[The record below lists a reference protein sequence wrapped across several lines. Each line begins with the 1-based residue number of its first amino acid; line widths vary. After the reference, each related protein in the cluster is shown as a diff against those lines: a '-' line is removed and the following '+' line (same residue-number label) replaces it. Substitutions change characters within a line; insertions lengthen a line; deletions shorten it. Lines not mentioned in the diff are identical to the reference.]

1 MSLNV
6 LDVGEGPPLLLL
18 HGFTGS
24 ARSWGEHIDAW
35 SLDHRVIAPDL
46 LGHAGSEAATDP
58 ARYDLARQAQDLVKL
73 LRLLGATPTA
83 IVGYSMGARLA
94 LVTAL
99 LRPDI
104 VAGLLLE
111 SPSAGIVDPAARAAR
126 VEADE
131 RLARTLERDGIE
143 AFVDTWEEQPLFASY
158 AALSAERRGQLRSE
172 RLRHDPAALAACLRG
187 AGQGVMTPLYDR
199 LPGITAPTLVI
210 AGGRDPVGLERAR
223 IVAAAIPAARLEV
236 VDGAGHTPHLETPGE
251 FARLATEHLCPSP
264 K

>member
-1 MSLNV
+1 MNV
-6 LDVGEGPPLLLL
+6 LDVGEGTPLLLL

-35 SLDHRVIAPDL
+35 SPDHRVIAPDL
-46 LGHAGSEAATDP
+46 LGHAGSDAPTDP
-58 ARYDLARQAQDLVKL
+58 ARYDLARQAQDLVEL

-99 LRPDI
+99 MRPDL
-104 VAGLLLE
+104 VASLLLE

-143 AFVDTWEEQPLFASY
+143 AFVDAWEEQPLFASH
-158 AALSAERRGQLRSE
+158 AALPAERRRQVRSE
-172 RLRHDPAALAACLRG
+172 RLRRGPPALAACLRG
-187 AGQGVMTPLYDR
+187 AGQGVMTPLHDR
-199 LPGITAPTLVI
+199 LHSISAPTLVV
-210 AGGRDPVGLERAR
+210 AGERDPVGVERAR
-223 IVAAAIPAARLEV
+223 IVAAAIPGARLEV
-236 VDGAGHTPHLETPGE
+236 VDGAGHAPHLEAPGE

-264 K
+264 T